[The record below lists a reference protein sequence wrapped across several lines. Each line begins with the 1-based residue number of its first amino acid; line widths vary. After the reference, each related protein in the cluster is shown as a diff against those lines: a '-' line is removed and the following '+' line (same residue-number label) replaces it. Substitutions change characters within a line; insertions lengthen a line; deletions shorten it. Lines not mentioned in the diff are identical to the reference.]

1 MLHILTSQARDK
13 SRDNRWVEEKNLN
26 KSPQPPRPVQ
36 THLPQGL
43 SASFIRE
50 ETMGDDRMGGEPTG
64 SLTSLCSV
72 PRGFKPGCGVSVPHP
87 AVTGC
92 YTGPDSAR

>member
-1 MLHILTSQARDK
+1 MLRSACRMLHILTSQARDK

-26 KSPQPPRPVQ
+26 RSPQPPRPVQ

-50 ETMGDDRMGGEPTG
+50 DETMGYGRMGEEPTG
-64 SLTSLCSV
+64 SLTSLCSG
-72 PRGFKPGCGVSVPHP
+72 PRGLKPGCGVSVPHL
-87 AVTGC
+87 AVT
-92 YTGPDSAR
+92 